1 MPFFLTLLS
10 LTATLHPASFTL
22 ASPAPRPDK
31 QLNVVEELQV
41 DITVSARH
49 LDLTEAIRNY
59 AEDKAGKLP
68 KFYDGI
74 NTIEVILD
82 GSDAK
87 QTRAEIVVSAEH
99 NNRFVAH
106 HSGEDLYG
114 CIDQAFHKVQ
124 HQVTAHKER
133 FRNRKHS
140 GA

>member
-1 MPFFLTLLS
+1 M
-10 LTATLHPASFTL
+10 
-22 ASPAPRPDK
+22 
-31 QLNVVEELQV
+31 

-49 LDLTEAIRNY
+49 LDITPAIREY
-59 AEDKAGKLP
+59 AKEKVGKLP
-68 KFYDGI
+68 KFYDSI
-74 NTIEVILD
+74 QAIEVILD
-82 GSDAK
+82 GTDSK
-87 QTRAEIVVSAEH
+87 QKRAEIVVNAEH

-140 GA
+140 GE